1 MKKLS
6 TLSML
11 LLATFTLAAC
21 QNNASQENSSSQS
34 STSSQL
40 SKAKIKAEA
49 NDKKVKEKKASDE
62 DSKDTEDKDKK
73 SSQDSAT
80 SNESTESTDVNS
92 DDSNSSSSSK
102 KSVNVSKS
110 DAASLVWN
118 QFEATSLN
126 NYPSN
131 YDRSDFS
138 VSVDDKNSDGSY
150 TVTVRENHDGPH
162 AKANGA
168 DPDVAPMA
176 GMYSVDANGN
186 VTRTF

>member
-62 DSKDTEDKDKK
+62 DSKDTEDQDEK
-73 SSQDSAT
+73 SSQNSAT
-80 SNESTESTDVNS
+80 SNESTDVTS

-150 TVTVRENHDGPH
+150 TVTIRENHDGPH

>member
-62 DSKDTEDKDKK
+62 DSKDTEDQDEK

-80 SNESTESTDVNS
+80 SNESTDVTS
-92 DDSNSSSSSK
+92 DDSNSTSSSK

>member
-62 DSKDTEDKDKK
+62 DSKDTEDQDEK

-80 SNESTESTDVNS
+80 SNESTDVNS
-92 DDSNSSSSSK
+92 DNSNSSSSSK

-110 DAASLVWN
+110 DAASLVWS

>member
-62 DSKDTEDKDKK
+62 DSKDTENQDEK
-73 SSQDSAT
+73 SSQNSAT
-80 SNESTESTDVNS
+80 SNESTDVTS

-150 TVTVRENHDGPH
+150 TVTIRENHDGPH

>member
-62 DSKDTEDKDKK
+62 DSKDTEDQDEK

-80 SNESTESTDVNS
+80 SNESTNVTSN
-92 DDSNSSSSSK
+92 DSNSSSSSK

>member
-62 DSKDTEDKDKK
+62 DSKDTEDQDEK

-80 SNESTESTDVNS
+80 SNESTDVTS

-150 TVTVRENHDGPH
+150 TVTIRENHDGPH

-176 GMYSVDANGN
+176 GMYNVDANGN

>member
-62 DSKDTEDKDKK
+62 DSKDTEDQDEK

-80 SNESTESTDVNS
+80 SNESTDVTS

>member
-62 DSKDTEDKDKK
+62 DSKDTKDQDEK

-80 SNESTESTDVNS
+80 SNESTDVTS